1 MTTEKY
7 MDLRNEIEDTILM
20 DELSSVPFYDDV
32 YSEAIVYDVLDEMF
46 AGEDLKLMD
55 RTIRCDA
62 IRGVLV
68 NMQRQIDGLYKS
80 ILRDAGDYAEAES
93 EEEMA
98 DWVDNTYILPVWP
111 VVRRAVR
118 RYWKNFKEDRRA
130 EETKAWHIDSE
141 TYRAWH
147 NQPILQS
154 EDEWDGRYQTYGD
167 MWAGEGY
174 TID

>member
-7 MDLRNEIEDTILM
+7 MDMRNEIEDTILM
-20 DELSSVPFYDDV
+20 DTMNSVPFFDDV
-32 YSEAIVYDVLDEMF
+32 YSEEIVDAVLDEMF
-46 AGEDLKLMD
+46 RGEELDTVDKI
-55 RTIRCDA
+55 IRRDA

-68 NMQRQIDGLYKS
+68 DYQREIENLYNVL
-80 ILRDAGDYAEAES
+80 ILSMDDYEEAES

-98 DWVDNTYILPVWP
+98 EWVDAKYIFPVWP

-147 NQPILQS
+147 NQPILHS